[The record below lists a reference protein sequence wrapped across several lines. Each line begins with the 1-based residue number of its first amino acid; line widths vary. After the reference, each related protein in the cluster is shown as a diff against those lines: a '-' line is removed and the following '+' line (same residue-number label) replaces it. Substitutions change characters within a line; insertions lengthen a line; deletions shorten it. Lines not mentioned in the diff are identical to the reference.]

1 MTEITL
7 WVGYVATLLVAT
19 AILLMAI
26 SYAYEKWY
34 SVRQEILGR
43 AVDHRLRARASM
55 MRASVYWFDNREDW
69 AALWA
74 SVADAMAMG
83 AYPDVQTA
91 RDAARA
97 ADARQKKG
105 SEG

>member
-7 WVGYVATLLVAT
+7 WVGYAATLLVAT

-34 SVRQEILGR
+34 SVRQEILSR
-43 AVDHRLRARASM
+43 AVDHRLRERASM
-55 MRASVYWFDNREDW
+55 MRASVYWFDG
-69 AALWA
+69 
-74 SVADAMAMG
+74 MAMG
-83 AYPDVQTA
+83 AWPDVQTA

-97 ADARQKKG
+97 ADARQKLGSKG
-105 SEG
+105 

>member
-7 WVGYVATLLVAT
+7 WVGYAATLLVAT

-34 SVRQEILGR
+34 SVRQERLSR
-43 AVDHRLRARASM
+43 AVDHRLRALAVG
-55 MRASVYWFDNREDW
+55 MRASAHWFSDREDW
-69 AALWA
+69 AVLWA